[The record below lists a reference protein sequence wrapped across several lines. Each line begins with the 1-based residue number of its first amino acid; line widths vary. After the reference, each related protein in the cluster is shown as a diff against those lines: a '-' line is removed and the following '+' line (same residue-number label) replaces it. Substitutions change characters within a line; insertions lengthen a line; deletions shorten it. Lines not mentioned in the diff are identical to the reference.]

1 MQPSRWPGRRG
12 RPVRVCR
19 YDALHHDGR
28 VETDARLTVMYRR
41 SPADFEVVS
50 RTVHDHCPEVGT
62 GAWVGAAGD
71 LVDGP
76 GPVDHPGRRVRNGR
90 RAPWPPLDRRRDPRR
105 VLLWRAGLGAVA
117 VVTGVLVLVGTGG
130 AGLLAALGALTALC
144 GSAALATTLP
154 GGSRRR

>member
-1 MQPSRWPGRRG
+1 M
-12 RPVRVCR
+12 CR

-28 VETDARLTVMYRR
+28 VETDVRLTVMYRR

-90 RAPWPPLDRRRDPRR
+90 RVSWPPLDRRPDPRR

-154 GGSRRR
+154 GGTLRR